1 MTRRP
6 PLKWRSLGFAAAAG
20 AGVGSFLFWAGYWFT
35 FVRGN
40 LQGPDFFSFY
50 SAARLYVLRGGS
62 AVYDLVLQ
70 RQMQIQVTS
79 QPPDQF
85 IVLPYFH
92 PPYYTLLIA
101 PLAYLNYRQAYIAMA
116 AFNVILVG
124 ALVVLLVHNS
134 QRIHGRAAVVATA
147 LIAGFFPL
155 FVTVLQGQS
164 DLVVLVPLAAAYV
177 AWSRGRHGWA
187 GVFSALA
194 LAKPQLLLLI
204 PVLFIA
210 RRAWRALAGF
220 AGVVAALGAV
230 SVAGFGITPVIGYL
244 NAVGAWAIGGSLP
257 TGGQLVYTDTA
268 VYSLRNI
275 LQPLPG
281 GGMAALVILLMLLA
295 LVALS
300 LSWRPDLPRLDF
312 ALAIAASLVLSP
324 HQNVHDLALLVIPG
338 FALADLA
345 LDGSLRWPRA
355 AAAVL
360 VISYA
365 ALNLTLAISLWSAAV
380 GALAIA
386 AYLTLE
392 RLAVRPDPIPVGE
405 FTWVGPRPHRV
416 IVLPAYRAAKT
427 LMEVVGDIPA
437 GHADRILLVDDASAD
452 ATVSVATALSLDVI
466 RHKQNLGYGGNQKTC
481 YRHALEMGADVVV
494 MLHPD
499 GQYDPAIIPTLCKVI
514 EDGEADIVLGSRW
527 LGLDPA
533 KAGMPWWKRL
543 GNRFLT
549 GVENRVLG
557 LHLSEYHTG
566 YRAYSR
572 RFLEAIP
579 FLENSNDFVFDTQV
593 LIQAATFGFKIGEV
607 PAIGKYHADASSVG
621 FQTSTVYGLQTLAA
635 LVRYVVHR
643 AGFPSAWLTPAS
655 NADKQPLA
663 VSQVAHHGH
672 VQQQGS
678 DLEKGHVVDDL
689 VRLVGDQDPGGDHGQ
704 VLGPAAPHRQPHA
717 FGAFEERVDDR
728 PDR

>member
-1 MTRRP
+1 MTSP
-6 PLKWRSLGFAAAAG
+6 PARKWISLGFAGAAG
-20 AGVGSFLFWAGYWFT
+20 AGLGSFLFWAGYWLSI
-35 FVRGN
+35 VRGN
-40 LQGPDFFSFY
+40 LKGPDFFSFY
-50 SAARLYVLRGGS
+50 SGARLFVTRGGS

-70 RQMQIQVTS
+70 RQIQIEVTS
-79 QPPDQF
+79 QPPDRF

-101 PLAYLNYRQAYIAMA
+101 PLGYLSYRQAYVAMA
-116 AFNVILVG
+116 VFNVVLAA
-124 ALVVLLVHNS
+124 ALIVLLVRTS
-134 QRIHGRAAVVATA
+134 LRIHGRAAVVATA

-155 FVTVLQGQS
+155 FVTILQGQS

-177 AWSRGRHGWA
+177 AWARGRQGWA
-187 GVFSALA
+187 GIFSALA

-204 PVLFIA
+204 PVLFLA

-220 AGVVAALGAV
+220 AAVLLGLGVI
-230 SVAGFGITPVIGYL
+230 SVAGLGIAPVIGYL
-244 NAVGAWAIGGSLP
+244 RSLGAWAIGGALP
-257 TGGQLVYTDTA
+257 TNGQIAYTDPA
-268 VYSLRNI
+268 VYSLKNI
-275 LQPLPG
+275 LQALPG
-281 GGMAALVILLMLLA
+281 GGTTALVLLLLLLA
-295 LVALS
+295 LAALS
-300 LSWRPDLPRLDF
+300 LSWRPDKPRLDF

-345 LDGSLRWPRA
+345 LAGELRWPRA
-355 AAAVL
+355 ATVVL

-365 ALNLTLAISLWSAAV
+365 ALTIPISFWSAAF
-380 GALAIA
+380 GAIA
-386 AYLTLE
+386 IAGYLTLE
-392 RLAVRPDPIPVGE
+392 RLAVRPDPIPLDE
-405 FTWVGPRPHRV
+405 FTFGGPRPHRV

-427 LMEVVGDIPA
+427 LKEVVGEIPA

-466 RHKQNLGYGGNQKTC
+466 RHKKNLGYGGNQKTC

-499 GQYDPAIIPTLCKVI
+499 GQYDPAIIPNLCKVI

-533 KAGMPWWKRL
+533 KAGMPWWKML

-607 PAIGKYHADASSVG
+607 PAIGKYHDDASSVN
-621 FQTSTVYGLQTLAA
+621 FQTSAVYGLQTLAM
-635 LVRYVVHR
+635 LVRYIVHR
-643 AGFPSAWLTPAS
+643 AGFQSRWLTPAS
-655 NADKQPLA
+655 DTHKEALA
-663 VSQVAHHGH
+663 IGKVAHHGH
-672 VQQQGS
+672 IQ
-678 DLEKGHVVDDL
+678 
-689 VRLVGDQDPGGDHGQ
+689 
-704 VLGPAAPHRQPHA
+704 
-717 FGAFEERVDDR
+717 
-728 PDR
+728 

>member
-1 MTRRP
+1 MTPRRP
-6 PLKWRSLGFAAAAG
+6 LRWRSLGFAAAAG
-20 AGVGSFLFWAGYWFT
+20 AGLGSFLAWAIYWFT

-50 SAARLYVLRGGS
+50 SAAKLYVERGGS

-70 RQMQIQVTS
+70 RQMQIEVTGE
-79 QPPDQF
+79 PAGRF

-101 PLAYLNYRQAYIAMA
+101 PLGYLNYRQAYIAMA
-116 AFNVILVG
+116 IFNVILAA
-124 ALVVLLVHNS
+124 ALVIILVRS
-134 QRIHGRAAVVATA
+134 SLSIHGRAAVVAA
-147 LIAGFFPL
+147 VLIAGFFPL

-177 AWSRGRHGWA
+177 AWSRGNLGWA
-187 GVFSALA
+187 GIFSALA
-194 LAKPQLLLLI
+194 LSKPQLLLLI
-204 PVLFIA
+204 PVLFVA

-220 AGVVAALGAV
+220 AGVVLAMGLV
-230 SVAGFGITPVIGYL
+230 SLAGFGFAPVIGYL
-244 NAVGAWAIGGSLP
+244 NSVGAWAIGGSLP
-257 TGGQLVYTDTA
+257 TNGEIVYTDTA
-268 VYSLRNI
+268 VYSLRNV
-275 LQPLPG
+275 LQALPG
-281 GGMAALVILLMLLA
+281 GGTAALVILLFLLA

-300 LSWRPDLPRLDF
+300 LSWRPDKPRLDF

-345 LDGSLRWPRA
+345 LAGSLRWPRA
-355 AAAVL
+355 ATVVL
-360 VISYA
+360 AFSYA
-365 ALNLTLAISLWSAAV
+365 AMNLALAFTLWSAAI
-380 GALAIA
+380 GALAVA
-386 AYLTLE
+386 AYLAVE
-392 RLAVRPDPIPVGE
+392 RLAVQPDPIPVGE
-405 FTWVGPRPHRV
+405 FTWRGPRPHRV

-427 LMEVVGDIPA
+427 LVEVVGSIPR

-466 RHKQNLGYGGNQKTC
+466 LHKQNLGYGGNQKTC

-499 GQYDPAIIPTLCKVI
+499 GQYDPAIIPALCKII

-607 PAIGKYHADASSVG
+607 PAIGKYHEDASSVS
-621 FQTSTVYGLQTLAA
+621 FQTSTIYGLQTLQA
-635 LVRYVVHR
+635 LARYVVHR
-643 AGFPSAWLTPAS
+643 AGFQSAWLTPTS

-672 VQQQGS
+672 VQ
-678 DLEKGHVVDDL
+678 
-689 VRLVGDQDPGGDHGQ
+689 
-704 VLGPAAPHRQPHA
+704 
-717 FGAFEERVDDR
+717 
-728 PDR
+728 

>member
-1 MTRRP
+1 MTPRRQ
-6 PLKWRSLGFAAAAG
+6 LRWRSLGFAAAAG
-20 AGVGSFLFWAGYWFT
+20 AGLGSFLAWAIYWFT

-50 SAARLYVLRGGS
+50 SAAKLYVQNGGS

-70 RQMQIQVTS
+70 RQMQIQVTGE
-79 QPPDQF
+79 PAGRF

-101 PLAYLNYRQAYIAMA
+101 PLGYLSYRQAYIAMA
-116 AFNVILVG
+116 AFNVILAA
-124 ALVVLLVHNS
+124 ALVIILVRTS
-134 QRIHGRAAVVATA
+134 LRIHGRAAVVATV

-177 AWSRGRHGWA
+177 AWSRGRLGWA
-187 GVFSALA
+187 GIFSALA

-204 PVLFIA
+204 PVLFAA

-220 AGVVAALGAV
+220 GGVVVAMGLV
-230 SVAGFGITPVIGYL
+230 SLAGFGFAPVVGYL
-244 NAVGAWAIGGSLP
+244 SSVGAWALGGSLP
-257 TGGQLVYTDTA
+257 TNGQIVYTDTA

-275 LQPLPG
+275 LQALPG
-281 GGMAALVILLMLLA
+281 GGTAALVILLFLLA

-300 LSWRPDLPRLDF
+300 LSWRPDKPRLDF

-345 LDGSLRWPRA
+345 LAGSLRWPRA
-355 AAAVL
+355 AT
-360 VISYA
+360 VILAFSYA
-365 ALNLTLAISLWSAAV
+365 AMNLALAFSLWSAAV
-380 GALAIA
+380 GALAVA
-386 AYLTLE
+386 AYLAVE
-392 RLAVRPDPIPVGE
+392 RLAVQPDPIPVGE
-405 FTWVGPRPHRV
+405 FKWRGPRPHRV

-427 LMEVVGDIPA
+427 LVEVVGSIPP

-466 RHKQNLGYGGNQKTC
+466 LHKQNLGYGGNQKTC

-499 GQYDPAIIPTLCKVI
+499 GQYDPAIIPALCKII
-514 EDGEADIVLGSRW
+514 EDGDADIVLGSRW

-607 PAIGKYHADASSVG
+607 PAIGKYHEDASSVS
-621 FQTSTVYGLQTLAA
+621 FQTSTIYGLQTLQA
-635 LVRYVVHR
+635 LARYVVHR
-643 AGFPSAWLTPAS
+643 AGFQSAWLTPTS
-655 NADKQPLA
+655 NADKQALS

-672 VQQQGS
+672 VQ
-678 DLEKGHVVDDL
+678 
-689 VRLVGDQDPGGDHGQ
+689 
-704 VLGPAAPHRQPHA
+704 
-717 FGAFEERVDDR
+717 
-728 PDR
+728 